1 MSRAPPLTQRK
12 RRRCQLANAPRR
24 STSHTGT
31 GPGRPASVLIVNRI
45 GVAVMPA
52 RLALRHIA
60 LAALALACVGLGALP
75 APAGAA
81 KETGVLTVTFQG
93 LKTRTGSV
101 MLSLACSEAA
111 YGDKAPATG
120 QAMIP
125 VSGDAA
131 VVTTFKGLA
140 PGRCAIKAF
149 HDVNGDGKMGA
160 NPFGI
165 PTEPFAFSNN
175 AHGAM
180 GPATWADA
188 SFEVKAGDNAQT
200 LDID

>member
-1 MSRAPPLTQRK
+1 MPTRPD
-12 RRRCQLANAPRR
+12 PR
-24 STSHTGT
+24 H
-31 GPGRPASVLIVNRI
+31 L
-45 GVAVMPA
+45 
-52 RLALRHIA
+52 A
-60 LAALALACVGLGALP
+60 LAALTLAALCALP
-75 APAGAA
+75 APVRAT
-81 KETGVLTVTFQG
+81 EPQTGVLTVTFQG
-93 LKTRTGSV
+93 LKTRTGAI

-111 YGDKAPATG
+111 YGDKAPVTG

-125 VSGDAA
+125 VSGDGA
-131 VVTTFKGLA
+131 VMITFKGLA

-149 HDVNGDGKMGA
+149 HDVNGDGKMGT

-180 GPATWADA
+180 GPAKWADA
-188 SFEVKAGDNAQT
+188 SFEVTAGDNAQT